1 MYPISGQFATVAP
14 YLRSDFWE
22 YDPLYNAW
30 SQKSNIINYYAVNE
44 SNTYSAATNNGGII
58 EARGFSVGGKGY
70 FIGGR
75 TRQNDG
81 TIIYSGYFQEYN
93 PVNDTWTDRAY
104 ALSSACDLVYCK
116 APATFTING
125 VAYVGSAQTSGCSS
139 NNNAVYNVS
148 RKWYR
153 FDQNTMSFSS
163 IPDYPGTLQV
173 NPVGFGGKKVGFLI
187 ERNELWKYVDSTRT
201 WTNTLGNYANNV
213 YTNNQAA
220 FTIGDYAYI
229 GGGFRDASP
238 YVNYG
243 VASFY
248 EYNMEQEKFSGA
260 ISSTNNVGATTWN
273 IPWSSGLSEIA
284 AFSIGNK
291 GYFYGGVS
299 GVNNAYQLSGALYE
313 FTPQGSQKN
322 IRVDLLVPSTLCK
335 GSTFD
340 IQATDYPCYTSYPS
354 DNVFTAQLSDANG
367 FFSNAF
373 PTVIGTS
380 TASSSYYSRITAT
393 IPSSTPPGS
402 RYRIRVVASNPYTI
416 SYDNGNP
423 ITISDP
429 GSAGTISHPYSVPY
443 PSELASDTIK
453 SVTLPANTVSIY
465 SWKKSGNG
473 TTWIDIPGSNQPYY
487 VLPNY
492 AQYTAQND
500 TAYRRYAT
508 LGCNATI
515 YTDSVKL
522 RVYSTSNGRLNGL
535 IKGKVKTLG
544 GSGVPGILITV
555 QKTIALKGSP
565 ITKTYTATTNE
576 SGDYSVSGIFY
587 GDQDAGDP
595 SSVTFN
601 ITASKAGH
609 VFKTPNPRTAV
620 LSKVNIEALGIDFTD
635 ESTLTIS
642 GSIQQTCSDC
652 ETLFRSVD
660 SLNGVT
666 LSTSKNN
673 INYTTTSGADG
684 HGRYS
689 FALTETGDYIITPSK
704 TGHKF
709 NPVQRTIL
717 LGSDNIG
724 LIDFVDT
731 TKYTISGALRAGG
744 NQIIG
749 SAQLEFTDT
758 VPGRAVKFKK
768 IVTTATDGSFSVKL
782 PARKYKMKMLS
793 FTPAGLG
800 SDIGVND
807 LLTWF
812 NTTLKDSNYVD
823 IDSSNQTFNLIYHRP
838 PVLVIDNLPDTSCG
852 NYVVFK
858 QEETKAFTVKIYE
871 GAAFHNVLLGY
882 DTVSVVKLNTAVHL
896 VGIQPQLLNYRHVK
910 GLAQVQLTGGS
921 PNLLDDYYKPF
932 RVNFED
938 KYSRKATEL
947 TRNVRV
953 LGVNADPGTFTTVS
967 PSVPVLIL
975 HAPPG
980 DQSTSFWEQTQT
992 TETAMRFSA
1001 LTDKTTGTFQDVKI
1015 GASFSAGI
1023 GFVVETSV
1031 WANANQSMSN
1041 SQRVNKATEAILS
1054 SSTTVGYA
1062 TEPNGGDVYVGGAMN
1077 LCYSVAHELKYLAG
1091 CQLGIQNSL
1100 AVAPKGFA
1108 TTFTYSEGFLRE
1120 TLIPSLQFIAENN
1133 PDSSS
1138 KYLDQI
1144 KVWEQVIANNNI
1156 NKARAEFVRNRSFD
1170 GNAGPITESTTS
1182 SATQSSSIE
1191 FEVEIQKDK
1200 AISAGLEIGGA
1211 GFEGGA
1217 SVSLK
1222 MTTGSSST
1230 NTNTSSTTMGYTLD
1244 DDDAGDYYSVDIKKD
1259 PVYSTPVFVLV
1270 AGTSSCPAEP
1280 IAQSRDYAQLSIPT
1294 PELRNIPGNGE
1305 ALFQLKLQNASQ
1317 SRESRTYFLTFNQS
1331 SNPNGALVSIG
1342 GSPVTSNIAY
1352 TIPYMGSQLVTVS
1365 VKKSAS
1371 SNVFSYEGLE
1381 FTLSDACDG
1390 GVATSSTISAFF
1402 QSPCSDLILN
1412 APGNNWVAK
1421 LSNNNIMPVEFT
1433 GYNLTNLQSVALEYA
1448 HAGRGDWVTD
1458 TTIFQNFITNPTTTV
1473 LNWNIA
1479 DIEDGSYDIRM
1490 KLNCASGSGYTQR
1503 LTGMIDREAPSL
1515 FGLAQPT
1522 DRSYVSGDEISMTYT
1537 ENIETKN
1544 LNSNKV
1550 TLTRMLDG
1558 SNIPVQ
1564 VSGYNNKLMVVP
1576 LLDLSTFASGEAI
1589 RLVSKYITDVYG
1601 NESAVADTFLF
1612 SVGATV
1618 ATNANRKVYVSN
1630 VDLNK
1635 SAVLENSGD
1644 SLQVKFTISNSS
1656 AYNTAVNF
1664 IVSGSATFESDYG
1677 VTFSSRQNLTTQFN
1691 GTQGTINIPANTT
1704 SATLKI
1710 KPTGDDDLEGNE
1722 SVIIRLLSG
1731 GDYKIGT
1738 DRLGRDSAI
1747 VVTDTIK
1754 NDDLN
1759 KPEILIGEI
1768 PTAYPTGYCI
1778 VLKDES
1784 FVKPYVWNVPT
1795 TLPAGYCATVINP
1808 ALVRTFMEIKLP
1820 TTLPTG
1826 YCVALSPYDSYEKI
1840 YSVSLGT
1847 MKNSQNLKTEC
1858 GNGYTDYTTSVLAPT
1873 LRVGEAVPFSVLSDQ
1888 CVSNPYGSSPSGLSI
1903 FIDYN
1908 RDGDFDDVGEKA
1920 FTSNGYN
1927 PAPNNRAGFITIPTD
1942 ASLGL
1947 TKMRVVVSEW
1957 DYSPSSCYY
1966 AYGEVEDYSVMLYG
1980 SNTDSATL
1988 PKGYC
1993 QAVVDT
1999 NLVRPIII
2007 NVPITEPEGYC
2018 DVVMDT
2024 TKTRSNKLPTGYCAS
2039 TTLYNENEQIFAV
2052 SFGTMSNTQTDDCSK
2067 GYTDYSST
2075 IAPAK
2080 VHLNERVPFSVNTGL
2095 CATSNNAWSG
2105 MAIYIDYN
2113 RDGDFNDPGEMAFN
2127 NFQAMYGANTRSSN
2141 VVIPSTATLGLTKM
2155 RVIVAQY
2162 NYAQNPCEQFSYGEV
2177 EDYAVMIEAAAN
2189 SGLPTGYCKDF
2200 IVHEKYEHINSV
2212 SLGTMSNMQTED
2224 CSKGYT
2230 DYSYT
2235 VTAPTLRLGEV
2246 VPFSVLSDQCVTNPP
2261 SGYSGMSIYI
2271 DYNRNG
2277 SFYDVGEQVYTTLGN
2292 SGITAAPNN
2301 RAGSITIPTNA
2312 SLGMTLMRIVLTQ
2325 NDLSPAPCYDVLGEV
2340 EDYAVMIEGP
2350 SATVMPNGYCYANAS
2365 YMQDEQIFAVSFGTM
2380 NNTQTENCTTGFTD
2394 YSTTINAPVVR
2405 IGESIPFSVTTD
2417 ECDGPTYFPS
2427 GLSIFIDYNR
2437 DGVFNDITE
2446 KVYTSNGVAMS
2457 PNTRSGSIIIP
2468 AGVSLGLTKMR
2479 VVISEGNGSPGS
2491 CGEFGYGEVE
2501 DYAVMIEGASSN
2513 GLPAGY
2519 CEAASTDHNFDQIL
2533 GVGLGTMN
2541 NDQEGIDDFSK
2552 GYTDYSSSV
2561 TAPVVRQGQTVP
2573 FTVKKGLIN
2582 GASNYQSGTSVYI
2595 DYNRDGDFDDL
2606 GERVY
2611 TTNGTT
2617 PSQGTLSGNI
2627 IIPATATL
2635 GLTKMRVVVSNWYW
2649 VPVSCGTNLGNGEVE
2664 DYAVMIEA
2672 PAAPTIFDDEQIS
2685 SVSFGSMNNVQSDNA
2700 STNYTNFASTITA
2713 PIIRRGENVPF
2724 SVKTDEVD
2732 KDPYYG
2738 SGMSIFIDYNRDG
2751 DFNDEGEKAYATTQT
2766 TLSPNT
2772 RSGGIQIPANATL
2785 GLTKMRIVVADG
2797 VASPNSCGS
2806 FNYGEV
2812 EDYSVMIYD
2821 VLKVQTVFEDE
2832 QIDAV
2837 SFGTMNNVQ
2846 TENSKTNYSDYSL
2859 LVKAPTVVMGQSI
2872 PFSVSTIEQDG
2883 APYYA
2888 SGMSIFIDYNR
2899 DGDFDDAGEK
2909 AYTSNGITVS
2919 PNTRSGNILIPT
2931 TATAGF
2937 TKMRLVVQDSVASPG
2952 SCITLGYGEVE
2963 DYSVIISP
2971 VVSIF
2976 NEEQISTV
2984 SFGTMNNVQTENCA
2998 TNYTDYS
3005 STVTAPIVTTGTSVP
3020 FSVATTECDNAPY
3033 YASGMSIF
3041 IDYNRDGDFED
3052 PGEKAYTTDG
3062 ITVSPNTRSGN
3073 INIPENAT
3081 LGLTKMRVVVQDS
3094 VASPNSCITLGY
3106 GEVEDYAIMIHN
3118 VPPVYTI
3125 LDDEQIKAV
3134 SFGTLTNVQTDNC
3147 SSNYTDYS
3155 STMAAAS
3162 VTLGQSVP
3170 FSVLTDECDNAPY
3183 YASGMS
3189 IFIDYNR
3196 DGDYNDAGEKAYT
3209 TNGTQISPNTR
3220 TGRIIIPA
3228 NATPGLTK
3236 MRIVVAEGVSSPE
3249 ACTPMGYGEVEDYG
3263 VMIKIADS
3271 ATICNV
3277 GNVILSAS
3285 DKIDGLS
3292 VATYQWKLGTN
3303 VVGTTRTISVNQPG
3317 AYSLKVFATN
3327 GYSSVAL
3334 PMIVKDGVS
3343 RTTETIRAFAS
3354 YIWHDVT
3361 YTQSTTTATWKGVNA
3376 AGCDSIVTLNLT
3388 ILPACEPIFKEVNIV
3403 ACNSYTWHGM
3413 KFTKTISGVEW
3424 TTTNSLGCDSTEV
3437 LNLVIKPATTK
3448 TSNVTVC
3455 SNQLPY
3461 QWNGVNY
3468 STAGT
3473 YTKVLLNA
3481 AGCDSTDKLVLT
3493 IKSPTTSNTYLS
3505 ICPAQLPFTW
3515 NGLTFNSGG
3524 TYTKTLVNVAGCD
3537 STATL
3542 YLSIKANTTSTT
3554 RMAVCSNQFPI
3565 TWNGV
3570 SYSTPGTYTAHFTN
3584 AAGCD
3589 SSANLELTQKL
3600 TSSFTEVI
3608 EAVGEYSWH
3617 GTTYTSSTNTPTWK
3631 GVNAVGC
3638 DSIVTLNLT
3647 ILTQCITTDT
3657 SLYVTACNSYTF
3669 KGIKLYNSTV
3679 LDWVGVNRYG
3689 CDSIITLNLTIIK
3702 PVSTISVTG
3711 NTSLCM
3717 GDSVKLSANAGS
3729 TYLWSNGKTTQDI
3742 FVSTAGQ
3749 YTVKVT
3755 DVSGCFATSA
3765 IKTVTVNSLPTAII
3779 SASGTTTF
3787 CAGGSVTL
3795 QANVGTGL
3803 TYLWTPGNATTSSID
3818 VTSSGNY
3825 TVRVTNANGCSV
3837 SSQATSVTVNEMP
3850 TATISYASQ
3859 LCATGIASVTQ
3870 TGQTGGVYSAGQ
3882 GLSIN
3887 AASGEIN
3894 LGASTPGNY
3903 VVKYT
3908 FSNVNC
3914 SSEATAN
3921 ITISPMLTPSVII
3934 QSNATNNA
3942 ICAGTEV
3949 VFTALGTN
3957 GGNAPNYQWKLNNNN
3972 VGTNGNT
3979 YTNAS
3984 LSNGDIVTVV
3994 MTSNAAPCLTVATV
4008 SSNEI
4013 TTTVN
4018 ANSSATV
4025 NIASS
4030 DLDNTICAGTS
4041 VVFTANSTNG
4051 GASPVYQWKLNNVNV
4066 GTNNYQYSNASLTST
4081 DVVKVVMTS
4090 NQAGCLIGSP
4100 ATSNGITTTVN
4111 ANLPTTVSIASSAT
4125 NNAIG
4130 AGTSVTFTATP
4141 INGGLNPTY
4150 QWKLNNVNVGY
4161 NTSQY
4166 ANNALLNADSVKVIM
4181 TASADACSSGPT
4193 AVSNSIVTTVT
4204 NQLMVPTITA
4214 NGPLTFCEGESVVL
4228 TASGGNSRYATSVL
4242 SFSSQYDECGFD
4254 FSSCQILGQPDTY
4267 PLYTNEIGTAWSPLE
4282 EDNANGE
4289 FIELGYDAATASPIN
4304 FIDIYETFGAGS
4316 IVNVKVKNPSTGQFV
4331 SVYTATAASV
4341 GDVSRK
4347 LHITF
4352 PLTTFP
4358 VNAIRIEMNTA
4369 AVAGFNN
4376 LDAVAIGK
4384 DVVGHTYLW
4393 SNGATTQEI
4402 VANTSGEYTVTVS
4415 DNMGQSKT
4423 STVTLVT
4430 VKAKP
4435 TAVLSIVGSST
4446 ICSGT
4451 NASLSIAITNN
4462 SKGPWSG
4469 VLSDGT
4475 PFSGS
4480 VSPII
4485 VPVSPASAE
4494 DYSISSLN
4502 AGSCSAIPSGL
4513 TGTQTVTV
4521 VEIPTAEISGTPEIC
4536 KGTPANLSISITGYG
4551 SGPWTGT
4558 LSDGTQFG
4566 GSVSPILVPLSPSST
4581 TTYHI
4586 VSLAGAYCSATSLGD
4601 EATITVN
4608 ELPTAAISYV
4618 SPVCATG
4625 IASVNQTGTLGGVY
4639 SSTTGL
4645 AIDAETGDI
4654 NLDGSE
4660 AGTYLITY
4668 TFSDGVCSNSTTASI
4683 TINVLP
4689 TATISYPSDLC
4700 PIGTAIVTRT
4710 GTAGG
4715 TYSSGVGLVIDA
4727 NTGLIDLA
4735 SSVPDSYVVT
4745 YSFRVGG
4752 CDNSATTTITI
4763 HKLPVATISYAPA
4776 YCPTGTALVVLE
4788 GQTGGTFSSSTGL
4801 VIDANTG
4808 SITLESS
4815 TPGTYEVAYLFSDG
4829 YCSNTVK
4836 TFVTIYE
4843 APVAEISYGATPY
4856 CKTGIASVTQ
4866 TGTTDG
4872 VYSST
4877 AGLVIN
4883 ANTGEVDLAASA
4895 PGTYNVRYEFTNGN
4909 CGNVATASIVI
4920 NALSSKPTITAS
4932 GPTTFCAGGNVTLT
4946 ASDANSYLWNT
4957 GETTKSIT
4965 VGSAGTYSV
4974 KVQKESNC
4982 NSDTTQV
4989 LVVVNPLP
4997 VVPAIAG
5004 ANGVCIGSTTL
5015 FTNTKANGTWTSAS
5029 PLVATVSATGVVT
5042 GLASGISVISYTVV
5056 ENGCSTIVTKS
5067 ITVNVLPAAP
5077 AATGATICG
5086 SGSVTLTA
5094 TAPTRGTVAWYDV
5107 ATLGTPLATTTS
5119 YVTPVLTASK
5129 TYYVEGKT
5137 TSTGCVS
5144 STRTVVEVLITSGP
5158 TAPSVTASG
5167 RCSAGT
5173 VQLTAT
5179 PPTGATVAW
5188 FSSTTSTTVLSTANS
5203 YTTPSISVST
5213 TYYVESR
5220 TAATC
5225 VSARVPVVATI
5236 ASTPATPTLPVN
5248 GSVCGSGVVTLK
5260 ATAPAGVTVDW
5271 YDAATGGTLLQSGTV
5286 AGVNSYTTTSLSATK
5301 LYYAQ
5306 ARNILAGCLSVS
5318 RLTVTATVNA
5328 LPAAPAATGATR
5340 CGPGALLLTS
5350 TAPSGGSVAW
5360 YDVEFGGTALATTTS
5375 YTTASISATKIYYVA
5390 SRITATGCVSATRTV
5405 VTATITATPE
5415 PPTASDV
5422 SRCGTGPLILTA
5434 TPPTGATVAWFA
5446 AATGGTALSTANP
5459 YTTASISTTRSYYVE
5474 SRFGTTCVSTSR
5486 TAVLATINPIPAAPT
5501 GVTGTRCG
5509 PGSVTISASTAVV
5522 GASIEWY
5529 ATNTSTTIL
5538 GTGNSFNTPSITAN
5552 TTYYA
5557 AARSSAGC
5565 LSARTSVAATI
5576 SPLLAA
5582 SASITGTTAVCPIVG
5597 TTTTTNYTAAIVTNA
5612 TSYKWTVPAGAVI
5625 TSALTGRTITVR
5637 FITVAT
5643 GDAITVQGVASN
5655 GCAGNPKTLAL
5666 SITAC
5671 ATPVLLSSANTN
5683 KIKAVPV
5690 VETLTVK
5697 VFPNPSNTLFNLNV
5711 TSSSTEKVQVRMMDA
5726 RGSILKTVTINP
5738 SNTLRIG
5745 EELRPGV
5752 YMFEVRQGGNTK
5764 VVKAIKF

>member
-1 MYPISGQFATVAP
+1 
-14 YLRSDFWE
+14 
-22 YDPLYNAW
+22 
-30 SQKSNIINYYAVNE
+30 
-44 SNTYSAATNNGGII
+44 
-58 EARGFSVGGKGY
+58 
-70 FIGGR
+70 
-75 TRQNDG
+75 
-81 TIIYSGYFQEYN
+81 
-93 PVNDTWTDRAY
+93 
-104 ALSSACDLVYCK
+104 
-116 APATFTING
+116 
-125 VAYVGSAQTSGCSS
+125 
-139 NNNAVYNVS
+139 
-148 RKWYR
+148 
-153 FDQNTMSFSS
+153 
-163 IPDYPGTLQV
+163 
-173 NPVGFGGKKVGFLI
+173 
-187 ERNELWKYVDSTRT
+187 
-201 WTNTLGNYANNV
+201 
-213 YTNNQAA
+213 
-220 FTIGDYAYI
+220 
-229 GGGFRDASP
+229 
-238 YVNYG
+238 
-243 VASFY
+243 
-248 EYNMEQEKFSGA
+248 
-260 ISSTNNVGATTWN
+260 
-273 IPWSSGLSEIA
+273 
-284 AFSIGNK
+284 
-291 GYFYGGVS
+291 
-299 GVNNAYQLSGALYE
+299 
-313 FTPQGSQKN
+313 
-322 IRVDLLVPSTLCK
+322 
-335 GSTFD
+335 
-340 IQATDYPCYTSYPS
+340 
-354 DNVFTAQLSDANG
+354 
-367 FFSNAF
+367 
-373 PTVIGTS
+373 
-380 TASSSYYSRITAT
+380 
-393 IPSSTPPGS
+393 
-402 RYRIRVVASNPYTI
+402 
-416 SYDNGNP
+416 
-423 ITISDP
+423 
-429 GSAGTISHPYSVPY
+429 
-443 PSELASDTIK
+443 
-453 SVTLPANTVSIY
+453 
-465 SWKKSGNG
+465 
-473 TTWIDIPGSNQPYY
+473 
-487 VLPNY
+487 
-492 AQYTAQND
+492 
-500 TAYRRYAT
+500 
-508 LGCNATI
+508 
-515 YTDSVKL
+515 
-522 RVYSTSNGRLNGL
+522 
-535 IKGKVKTLG
+535 
-544 GSGVPGILITV
+544 
-555 QKTIALKGSP
+555 
-565 ITKTYTATTNE
+565 
-576 SGDYSVSGIFY
+576 
-587 GDQDAGDP
+587 
-595 SSVTFN
+595 
-601 ITASKAGH
+601 
-609 VFKTPNPRTAV
+609 
-620 LSKVNIEALGIDFTD
+620 
-635 ESTLTIS
+635 
-642 GSIQQTCSDC
+642 
-652 ETLFRSVD
+652 
-660 SLNGVT
+660 
-666 LSTSKNN
+666 
-673 INYTTTSGADG
+673 
-684 HGRYS
+684 
-689 FALTETGDYIITPSK
+689 
-704 TGHKF
+704 
-709 NPVQRTIL
+709 
-717 LGSDNIG
+717 
-724 LIDFVDT
+724 
-731 TKYTISGALRAGG
+731 
-744 NQIIG
+744 
-749 SAQLEFTDT
+749 
-758 VPGRAVKFKK
+758 
-768 IVTTATDGSFSVKL
+768 
-782 PARKYKMKMLS
+782 
-793 FTPAGLG
+793 
-800 SDIGVND
+800 
-807 LLTWF
+807 
-812 NTTLKDSNYVD
+812 
-823 IDSSNQTFNLIYHRP
+823 
-838 PVLVIDNLPDTSCG
+838 
-852 NYVVFK
+852 
-858 QEETKAFTVKIYE
+858 
-871 GAAFHNVLLGY
+871 
-882 DTVSVVKLNTAVHL
+882 
-896 VGIQPQLLNYRHVK
+896 
-910 GLAQVQLTGGS
+910 
-921 PNLLDDYYKPF
+921 
-932 RVNFED
+932 
-938 KYSRKATEL
+938 
-947 TRNVRV
+947 
-953 LGVNADPGTFTTVS
+953 
-967 PSVPVLIL
+967 
-975 HAPPG
+975 
-980 DQSTSFWEQTQT
+980 
-992 TETAMRFSA
+992 
-1001 LTDKTTGTFQDVKI
+1001 
-1015 GASFSAGI
+1015 
-1023 GFVVETSV
+1023 
-1031 WANANQSMSN
+1031 
-1041 SQRVNKATEAILS
+1041 
-1054 SSTTVGYA
+1054 
-1062 TEPNGGDVYVGGAMN
+1062 
-1077 LCYSVAHELKYLAG
+1077 
-1091 CQLGIQNSL
+1091 
-1100 AVAPKGFA
+1100 
-1108 TTFTYSEGFLRE
+1108 
-1120 TLIPSLQFIAENN
+1120 
-1133 PDSSS
+1133 
-1138 KYLDQI
+1138 
-1144 KVWEQVIANNNI
+1144 
-1156 NKARAEFVRNRSFD
+1156 
-1170 GNAGPITESTTS
+1170 
-1182 SATQSSSIE
+1182 
-1191 FEVEIQKDK
+1191 
-1200 AISAGLEIGGA
+1200 
-1211 GFEGGA
+1211 
-1217 SVSLK
+1217 

-1259 PVYSTPVFVLV
+1259 PVYNTPVFVLV

-1294 PELRNIPGNGE
+1294 PEIRNIPGNGE

-1421 LSNNNIMPVEFT
+1421 SSNNNIMPVEFT
-1433 GYNLTNLQSVALEYA
+1433 GYNLSNLQSVALEYA

-1503 LTGMIDREAPSL
+1503 LTGMIDREAPSI

-1612 SVGATV
+1612 SVGASV
-1618 ATNANRKVYVSN
+1618 GTNANRKVYVSN

-1722 SVIIRLLSG
+1722 SVIIRMLSG

-1738 DRLGRDSAI
+1738 DILGRDSAI

-1759 KPEILIGEI
+1759 KPEILIGDI

-1795 TLPAGYCATVINP
+1795 TLPADYCATVINP
-1808 ALVRTFMEIKLP
+1808 ALVRTFMEINLP

-1826 YCVALSPYDSYEKI
+1826 YCSSFNTYGTYEKI

-1847 MKNSQNLKTEC
+1847 MRNSQNSKTAC
-1858 GNGYTDYTTSVLAPT
+1858 GTGYTDYTTSVLAPT

-1888 CVSNPYGSSPSGLSI
+1888 CETNPFGANPSGMSI

-1908 RDGDFDDVGEKA
+1908 RDGDFNDAGETA
-1920 FTSNGYN
+1920 YTSNGTN
-1927 PAPNNRAGFITIPTD
+1927 LLPNNRAGFITIPTD

-1957 DYSPSSCYY
+1957 NSSPSSCNYY

-1980 SNTDSATL
+1980 NNTDSATL

-2007 NVPITEPEGYC
+2007 NVPTTEPEGYC
-2018 DVVMDT
+2018 NVVMDS

-2052 SFGTMSNTQTDDCSK
+2052 SFGTMSNTQTDDCSQ

-2075 IAPAK
+2075 IAPSI

-2189 SGLPTGYCKDF
+2189 SGLPTGYCKEF

-2365 YMQDEQIFAVSFGTM
+2365 NMQNEQIFAVSFGTM

-2394 YSTTINAPVVR
+2394 YSTTINAPVVH

-2446 KVYTSNGVAMS
+2446 KVYTSNEVAMS
-2457 PNTRSGSIIIP
+2457 PNTRSGNIIIP

-2479 VVISEGNGSPGS
+2479 VVISEGNGSPGP

-2501 DYAVMIEGASSN
+2501 DYAVMIEGASSTP
-2513 GLPAGY
+2513 LPAGY

-2672 PAAPTIFDDEQIS
+2672 PAAPTIFDDEQIL

-2751 DFNDEGEKAYATTQT
+2751 DFTDEGEKTYTTTQT

-2797 VASPNSCGS
+2797 EASPNSCGS

-2859 LVKAPTVVMGQSI
+2859 LVKAPTVLMGQSI
-2872 PFSVSTIEQDG
+2872 PFSVSTTEQDG

-2899 DGDFDDAGEK
+2899 DGDFDDVGEK
-2909 AYTSNGITVS
+2909 AYTSDGITVS
-2919 PNTRSGNILIPT
+2919 PNTRTGNILIPT

-2937 TKMRLVVQDSVASPG
+2937 TKMRVVVQDSVASPG

-2976 NEEQISTV
+2976 DEEQISAV
-2984 SFGTMNNVQTENCA
+2984 SFGTMSNVQTENCA

-3052 PGEKAYTTDG
+3052 EGEKAYTTDG

-3220 TGRIIIPA
+3220 TGNIIIPA

-3271 ATICNV
+3271 ATICNEANIV
-3277 GNVILSAS
+3277 LSAS
-3285 DKIDGLS
+3285 DKIDGLP
-3292 VATYQWKLGTN
+3292 VTTYQWKLGNN
-3303 VVGTTRTISVNQPG
+3303 VVGTTRMISVNQPG
-3317 AYSLKVFATN
+3317 TYSLKVFAAN

-3334 PMIVKDGVS
+3334 PMTVKDGIS
-3343 RTTETIRAFAS
+3343 RSIETIRAIES
-3354 YIWHDVT
+3354 YTWHDIT
-3361 YTQSTTTATWKGVNA
+3361 YTESTTTATWKGINA

-3403 ACNSYTWHGM
+3403 ACNNYTWHGM

-3448 TSNVTVC
+3448 TSTVAVC

-3608 EAVGEYSWH
+3608 EAVGEYTWH

-3647 ILTQCITTDT
+3647 ILRECITTEST
-3657 SLYVTACNSYTF
+3657 LNVTACNSYTF
-3669 KGIKLYNSTV
+3669 NGIKLNSSTN
-3679 LDWVGVNRYG
+3679 LEWVGVNRYG
-3689 CDSIITLNLTIIK
+3689 CDSIVTLNLTIIK
-3702 PVSTISVTG
+3702 PVSAISVMG
-3711 NTSLCM
+3711 NTSLCI
-3717 GDSVKLSANAGS
+3717 GDSVKLSANAGA
-3729 TYLWSNGKTTQDI
+3729 TYLWSNGKTTQEI
-3742 FVSTAGQ
+3742 FVKTAGQ

-3765 IKTVTVNSLPTAII
+3765 VKNVTVTNLPTAEI
-3779 SASGTTTF
+3779 STSGNTTF
-3787 CAGGSVTL
+3787 CAGGSVRL
-3795 QANVGTGL
+3795 QANEGTGL

-3818 VTSSGNY
+3818 VTTTGNY
-3825 TVRVTNANGCSV
+3825 TVKVSNANGCSTT
-3837 SSQATSVTVNEMP
+3837 SAATTVTVNELP

-3859 LCATGIASVTQ
+3859 LCATGIAGVTQ
-3870 TGQTGGVYSAGQ
+3870 TGQTGGTFSSTE
-3882 GLSIN
+3882 GLSFN
-3887 AASGEIN
+3887 ETSGEIN
-3894 LGASTPGNY
+3894 LSASTPGNY

-3908 FSNVNC
+3908 FSNANC
-3914 SSEATAN
+3914 SSEATTN

-3934 QSNATNNA
+3934 ESNATNNA

-3957 GGNAPNYQWKLNNNN
+3957 GGNAPTYQWKLNNNN
-3972 VGTNGNT
+3972 VGTNSNT

-4025 NIASS
+4025 NIESS

-4051 GASPVYQWKLNNVNV
+4051 GASPVYQWMLNDVNV

-4090 NQAGCLIGSP
+4090 NQTGCLIGTP

-4111 ANLPTTVSIASSAT
+4111 ANLPTAVSIASSAT

-4141 INGGLNPTY
+4141 INGGVNPTY

-4289 FIELGYDAATASPIN
+4289 FIELGYDASTASPIN
-4304 FIDIYETFGAGS
+4304 FIDIYETYGAGS
-4316 IVNVKVKNPSTGQFV
+4316 IVNVKVKNPNTGQFV
-4331 SVYTATAASV
+4331 SVYTAIAASV

-4358 VNAIRIEMNTA
+4358 VNEIRIEMNTA

-4393 SNGATTQEI
+4393 SNGETTQEI
-4402 VANTSGEYTVTVS
+4402 VASTSGEYTVTVS

-4435 TAVLSIVGSST
+4435 TAALTIVGSST

-4462 SKGPWSG
+4462 STGPWSG

-4485 VPVSPASAE
+4485 VPVSPAITH

-4502 AGSCSAIPSGL
+4502 AGSCSAIASGL

-4521 VEIPTAEISGTPEIC
+4521 VEFPTAELSGTTEIC
-4536 KGTPANLSISITGYG
+4536 KGTLANLTITITGNG

-4558 LSDGTQFG
+4558 LSDGTQFS
-4566 GSVSPILVPLSPSST
+4566 GSESPILVPLSPSST

-4608 ELPTAAISYV
+4608 ELPTATISYV

-4639 SSTTGL
+4639 TSTTGL
-4645 AIDAETGDI
+4645 VIDSETGDI

-4668 TFSDGVCSNSTTASI
+4668 TFGDGICSNSTTASI
-4683 TINVLP
+4683 TINALP
-4689 TATISYPSDLC
+4689 KATIAYPTDLC

-4710 GTAGG
+4710 GTEGG
-4715 TYSSGVGLVIDA
+4715 TYSSGVGLVIDE

-4735 SSVPDSYVVT
+4735 GSVPGT
-4745 YSFRVGG
+4745 YEVMFSFTVAG
-4752 CDNSATTTITI
+4752 CSNTATTTVVINA
-4763 HKLPVATISYAPA
+4763 LPEATISYQEPA
-4776 YCPTGTALVVLE
+4776 YCPIGTASVNLE
-4788 GQTGGTFSSSTGL
+4788 GQLGGTFSSTTGL

-4808 SITLESS
+4808 SINLESS
-4815 TPGTYEVAYLFSDG
+4815 TPGTYEIEYLFSEG
-4829 YCSNTVK
+4829 VCSNTAR
-4836 TFVTIYE
+4836 TMITIYE
-4843 APVAEISYGATPY
+4843 LPVAEISYGSTPY
-4856 CKTGIASVTQ
+4856 CKTGIANVTQ
-4866 TGTTDG
+4866 MGTTDG

-4877 AGLVIN
+4877 EGLVIN
-4883 ANTGEVDLAASA
+4883 AITGEVNLAASA
-4895 PGTYNVRYEFTNGN
+4895 PGTYTVRYAFTNGN
-4909 CGNVATASIVI
+4909 CGNVTTASIEI
-4920 NALSSKPTITAS
+4920 TALSSKPTIESS
-4932 GPTTFCAGGNVTLT
+4932 GPTTFCVGGNVTLT
-4946 ASDANSYLWNT
+4946 ASDANAYLWST

-4965 VGSAGTYSV
+4965 VGTAGTYSV

-4997 VVPAIAG
+4997 VVPAIVG
-5004 ANGVCIGSTTL
+5004 ANGVCIGSTTV
-5015 FTNTKANGTWTSAS
+5015 FTNTKGNGTWFSAS
-5029 PLVATVSATGVVT
+5029 PLVATVSATGVIT
-5042 GLASGISVISYTVV
+5042 GLTSGTSVISYTVV

-5077 AATGATICG
+5077 AAAGATICG

-5094 TAPTRGTVAWYDV
+5094 TAPTRGTVAWYEV

-5119 YVTPVLTASK
+5119 YVTPILTASK
-5129 TYYVEGKT
+5129 TYYVEGRT
-5137 TSTGCVS
+5137 TSTGCIS
-5144 STRTVVEVLITSGP
+5144 ATRTAVVVSITTGP
-5158 TAPSVTASG
+5158 AAPTLTPAG
-5167 RCSAGT
+5167 RCGAGT
-5173 VQLTAT
+5173 VQLTAI
-5179 PPTGATVAW
+5179 PPVGATVAW
-5188 FSSTTSTTVLSTANS
+5188 FTSSTSITVLSTLET

-5220 TAATC
+5220 IGATC
-5225 VSARVPVVATI
+5225 VSARVPVLATVAS
-5236 ASTPATPTLPVN
+5236 APATPTLPVN

-5271 YDAATGGTLLQSGTV
+5271 YDAATGGTLMQSGTV
-5286 AGVNSYTTTSLSATK
+5286 TGVNSYTTTSLSATK
-5301 LYYAQ
+5301 LFYAQ

-5328 LPAAPAATGATR
+5328 FPTAPNGTGATR
-5340 CGPGALLLTS
+5340 CGPGTLLLTS
-5350 TAPSGGSVAW
+5350 TAPTGGTVAW
-5360 YDVEFGGTALATTTS
+5360 YDVEVGGTALATTPS
-5375 YTTASISATKIYYVA
+5375 FTTPSLSATKNYYVA
-5390 SRITATGCVSATRTV
+5390 SRITATGCVSATRTL
-5405 VTATITATPE
+5405 VTATITATPL
-5415 PPTASDV
+5415 PPSVSDV
-5422 SRCGTGPLILTA
+5422 SRCGTGTVVLTA
-5434 TPPTGATVAWFA
+5434 TPPTDATVAWFTA
-5446 AATGGTALSTANP
+5446 ASGGTALSIANP
-5459 YTTASISTTRSYYVE
+5459 YTTASISTTRNYYVE
-5474 SRFGTTCVSTSR
+5474 SRLGTTCVSTTR
-5486 TAVLATINPIPAAPT
+5486 TAVLATINPIPATPT

-5509 PGSVTISASTAVV
+5509 PGVVTISASTAVV
-5522 GASIEWY
+5522 GATIEWY
-5529 ATNTSTTIL
+5529 ATSTSTTIL
-5538 GTGNSFNTPSITAN
+5538 GTGNSFTTPSITAN
-5552 TTYYA
+5552 TTYFA
-5557 AARSSAGC
+5557 AARSSTGC
-5565 LSARTSVAATI
+5565 LSARRSVAATI

-5582 SASITGTTAVCPIVG
+5582 SASITGTTSVCPIVG
-5597 TTTTTNYTAAIVTNA
+5597 TATTTNYTAAIVTNA

-5625 TSALTGRTITVR
+5625 TSATTSRTITVR
-5637 FITVAT
+5637 FNTVAT

-5666 SITAC
+5666 NTTAC

-5690 VETLTVK
+5690 VESMTVK
-5697 VFPNPSNTLFNLNV
+5697 VFPNPSNTLFNLNI

-5752 YMFEVRQGGNTK
+5752 YMFEVRQGANTK